1 MRFAF
6 QKCLA
11 TFPESIFYFSCYFL
25 CIKLKGVFFMDF
37 KDIKDAKSWSF
48 NDIDNSII
56 TREKEIKNLDAEV
69 RKLREIKWQKISVE
83 VMPLVL
89 DGKIDVSVNDIQQ
102 LLLSKKTNDTE
113 VEAKTVKQKKKSF
126 RAKKSADDASEKND
140 DKDEDD
146 DSIDVPEKSSAEIA
160 TALKTVAEEENENAT
175 TENSQ
180 PDVTETSAEVVE
192 NKTPQLGE
200 EKIAPKNVE
209 KKNLSTQNATSN
221 TDALSN
227 PAVEEFFE
235 DVAPAVQ
242 PKKLTLD
249 ELQAIARY
257 VGLPEDANFAE
268 VRQAFE
274 LSKNA
279 LPQVVANNFEETLGK
294 IERGEIA

>member
-1 MRFAF
+1 
-6 QKCLA
+6 
-11 TFPESIFYFSCYFL
+11 
-25 CIKLKGVFFMDF
+25 MDF